1 MQYKK
6 KRSGFKPGRFCV
18 LICKNF
24 ALHRGIFC
32 RTGARAVPTD
42 CVIRMTFCRG
52 EVPPLARVITIT
64 SKRIPGKGTPAPHI
78 LSSRIHRALAR
89 AGEPPARVPHDKTVR
104 RTVLPPFLRFLQGRN
119 FALCAG
125 RPKALPLDST
135 TFEKV
140 DETLNIGAFAVVGAR
155 FHPRPNDCIEE
166 DTGQKM

>member
-18 LICKNF
+18 LKCKNF

-32 RTGARAVPTD
+32 RTGARAVPTVYKTNNIFVGARFHPRPND
-42 CVIRMTFCRG
+42 CIEEDTGQRNFRLVCTVC
-52 EVPPLARVITIT
+52 VNSPRVGT
-64 SKRIPGKGTPAPHI
+64 RRGTP
-78 LSSRIHRALAR
+78 
-89 AGEPPARVPHDKTVR
+89 GEGSPRQNSPPDCFVSPPA
-104 RTVLPPFLRFLQGRN
+104 LFLQDRS